1 MNRSI
6 NESHQTSKDSSR
18 VSAPPV
24 DMTHINPN
32 NLRASLP
39 ISIRNNKG
47 VKALN
52 ENDQLR
58 ILEFVDVESGV
69 VYKEDNR
76 TITSPED

>member
-6 NESHQTSKDSSR
+6 NESQQTSKDSNR

-24 DMTHINPN
+24 DMTLINPN

-39 ISIRNNKG
+39 LPMRNSKG
-47 VKALN
+47 VKPLN

-69 VYKEDNR
+69 VYK
-76 TITSPED
+76 